1 MLQKPV
7 LADDEEEETEE
18 DDGQVIDLDG
28 VNGKKLAV
36 LGGALVFADA
46 LSGLLT
52 GLRSEDPIVVP
63 FLNENRG
70 LSEPDYHG
78 VGRTPRRAN
87 LVLSEQAAPLFLSRL
102 QSRAVTTGRPRLS
115 TSCLKMRRKSPPPRW
130 ESVSCGY

>member
-70 LSEPDYHG
+70 LSEPG
-78 VGRTPRRAN
+78 P
-87 LVLSEQAAPLFLSRL
+87 SS
-102 QSRAVTTGRPRLS
+102 S
-115 TSCLKMRRKSPPPRW
+115 
-130 ESVSCGY
+130 SVSSSSSIIMVLGALHAELIWCCQNRPLRYSFPVCKAER

>member
-7 LADDEEEETEE
+7 LAADEEEETEE

-28 VNGKKLAV
+28 INGKKLAV

-63 FLNENRG
+63 ILDENRG
-70 LSEPDYHG
+70 LSEPVIIMMLGALHAELIWCCQN
-78 VGRTPRRAN
+78 R
-87 LVLSEQAAPLFLSRL
+87 PLRHSF
-102 QSRAVTTGRPRLS
+102 
-115 TSCLKMRRKSPPPRW
+115 
-130 ESVSCGY
+130 SVCKAER